1 MFFGEHLR
9 FSLIK
14 VSNCATFCLSL
25 HRQRFRCRAT
35 LARIKTE
42 FGVNP
47 KQYLL
52 L

>member
-1 MFFGEHLR
+1 MLHDFFVSLQHL
-9 FSLIK
+9 
-14 VSNCATFCLSL
+14 
-25 HRQRFRCRAT
+25 RFRCRAA